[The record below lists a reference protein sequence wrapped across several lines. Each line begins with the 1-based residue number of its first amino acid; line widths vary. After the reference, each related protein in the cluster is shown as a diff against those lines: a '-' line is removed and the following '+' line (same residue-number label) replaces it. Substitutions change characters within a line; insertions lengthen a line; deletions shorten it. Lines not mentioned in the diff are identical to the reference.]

1 MSAADTRV
9 YVNGNRVNEEILMHN
24 DRTYIPLRAVSE
36 ALGANVAWDAA
47 ANSAFVSFN
56 EDDAYHTDAR
66 LWRRLKV
73 L

>member
-1 MSAADTRV
+1 
-9 YVNGNRVNEEILMHN
+9 MHN

-56 EDDAYHTDAR
+56 EDDAYHTDA
-66 LWRRLKV
+66 LVEKI
-73 L
+73 